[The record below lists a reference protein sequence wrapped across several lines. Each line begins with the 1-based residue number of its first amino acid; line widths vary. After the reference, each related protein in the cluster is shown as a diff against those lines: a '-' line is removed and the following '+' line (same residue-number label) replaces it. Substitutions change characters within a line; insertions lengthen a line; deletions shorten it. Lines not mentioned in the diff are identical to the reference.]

1 MSDETTPLDQAH
13 QALLAAPD
21 DDRAR
26 LAFHERLADSE
37 LFIVLEEE
45 PKGDRIVPVVMDTS
59 SVPLILAFD
68 RDARMAAFIGGVT
81 PYAALPGRRVVEMLR
96 GSGHG
101 IALNLGVPDGETIV
115 PPESVDWLG
124 GLLRD
129 GPAIGEGRIT
139 RLEPPKGLPEALLTA
154 LDQKLATMG
163 GLAEAAWLTGVVYE
177 AGARSHA
184 LAFIGAPEG
193 AQRAI
198 ALAVNEALHLSGL
211 EAGQIDVLFPE
222 PDGRIMEGLT
232 RVGLR
237 FDLPKLHTPA
247 REAPQAPGSDPS
259 KPPILK

>member
-177 AGARSHA
+177 AGTRSTRSPSSARRRVRSGPSRSPSTRRCTC
-184 LAFIGAPEG
+184 LAS
-193 AQRAI
+193 RR
-198 ALAVNEALHLSGL
+198 
-211 EAGQIDVLFPE
+211 
-222 PDGRIMEGLT
+222 GRSTCCSRSRTGGSW
-232 RVGLR
+232 RGS
-237 FDLPKLHTPA
+237 
-247 REAPQAPGSDPS
+247 PGSASASTCPS
-259 KPPILK
+259 CTPRRGRHPRPLAAIRASRRS